1 MNYFPVTSAIAIRDS
16 KLNRQL
22 TVMNDR
28 AQGGSAEISKNTVEL
43 MHNRRLVTDDMHG
56 VNEVLNETLSNGH
69 GLKVTGKYW
78 VNIFD
83 T

>member
-28 AQGGSAEISKNTVEL
+28 AQGGSAEITKNTVEL
-43 MHNRRLVTDDMHG
+43 MQNRRLVTDDQHG
-56 VNEVLNETLSNGH
+56 VHEVLNETLSDGH
-69 GLKVTGKYW
+69 GLKTTGKYW